1 MTWKNECVGYYNFQ
15 LPDKVETGIYPL
27 TQIITKN
34 ILGINSIFGKYYEYG
49 YQGKNVEGKYSN
61 FYYNNYRIMV
71 SEKKSIDIN
80 KYKEEV
86 GSLLSEHSHPYDVTN
101 YSPDV
106 FYLTYEKSH
115 SLYIN
120 KGGRMYQFLKA
131 GDNGIDKSSKKSLD
145 LSKAPDVYSLL
156 SHFHTRDLYE
166 IPSGQGFCLPYGF
179 IDETTGKAERH
190 MAVTYRMTDHPDVMI
205 LFQDASFQF
214 RVPINNDD
222 LKDIKNYDA
231 KDYAKWLWNN
241 IYMLYPNQKRKLLW
255 PRWFTVKM
263 DGRKGVGSFL
273 EVTKK
278 NGEKDYGYLAFVRG
292 NPDNL
297 IEEPDLQVFVSSVSD
312 IAEGHP
318 RMTPDEL
325 KALAE
330 HIVNSV
336 KHR

>member
-1 MTWKNECVGYYNFQ
+1 MIRYFNFVFCFLFFHSLTCTAKNITWRDECVGYYRLQ
-15 LPDKVETGIYPL
+15 LPEKLETGLYP
-27 TQIITKN
+27 TERVIVDGG
-34 ILGINSIFGKYYEYG
+34 GIDAFFGKFYEHESRY
-49 YQGKNVEGKYSN
+49 EGKVNIKGQYSR
-61 FYYNNYRIMV
+61 FYYNDYRIMV
-71 SEKKSIDIN
+71 SDKAINVN
-80 KYKEEV
+80 KYKKRI
-86 GSLLSEHSHPYDVTN
+86 SLRLSQHHHV
-101 YSPDV
+101 YSIKEYLPDV
-106 FYLTYEKSH
+106 FFLTYEKSH

-120 KGGRMYQFLKA
+120 KDGRLYQFTIA
-131 GDNGIDKSSKKSLD
+131 GSNDTRPEND
-145 LSKAPDVYSLL
+145 LNLNKESDVHSLL
-156 SHFHTRDLYE
+156 SRFHTRELYE
-166 IPSGQGFCLPYGF
+166 MPSGQGFCLPYGF

-241 IYMLYPNQKRKLLW
+241 IYMLYPNQERKLLW

-273 EVTKK
+273 EVTKE

-312 IAEGHP
+312 IA
-318 RMTPDEL
+318 
-325 KALAE
+325 
-330 HIVNSV
+330 
-336 KHR
+336 